1 MKPHWELAF
10 KSAWELHSLIVKK
23 DVSPV
28 EIIKDALKRLEE
40 LNPTLN
46 AFLTVTPEIAIEEAQ
61 KAEKAVMSNQQLGML
76 HGLPISIKDHI
87 STAGIRTTSG
97 SLIFKNNVPN
107 RDDLI
112 VQRLKSAGSIS
123 LGKTN
128 LPEFGMIAAT
138 ENFLGDDCVN
148 PWDITR
154 IPGGSSGGASASV
167 AAGIT
172 PFAQG
177 SDGGGSI
184 RIPASL
190 CGIF

>member
-76 HGLPISIKDHI
+76 HG
-87 STAGIRTTSG
+87 
-97 SLIFKNNVPN
+97 
-107 RDDLI
+107 
-112 VQRLKSAGSIS
+112 
-123 LGKTN
+123 
-128 LPEFGMIAAT
+128 
-138 ENFLGDDCVN
+138 
-148 PWDITR
+148 
-154 IPGGSSGGASASV
+154 
-167 AAGIT
+167 
-172 PFAQG
+172 
-177 SDGGGSI
+177 
-184 RIPASL
+184 
-190 CGIF
+190 

>member
-46 AFLTVTPEIAIEEAQ
+46 AFLTVTPEIAIEEAK

-112 VQRLKSAGSIS
+112 VQRLKSGGSIS

-138 ENFLGDDCVN
+138 ENFLGDDCGN

-154 IPGGSSGGASASV
+154 ISGGSSGGAAASV

-177 SDGGGSI
+177 SDVGGSI
-184 RIPASL
+184 
-190 CGIF
+190 